1 MKYEINVFT
10 RDLARGRDTAPVIIE
25 QEREIGMDREQF
37 KTLFFHMCLCYGDA
51 GGALSNETYATIY
64 VDGVYTRALRLRTRC
79 PRSRRRSRFITWRP
93 WTAGGTPPAAGVK
106 SGPVSGPTNRG
117 GLK

>member
-10 RDLARGRDTAPVIIE
+10 RDLARGRDTTPVIIE

-37 KTLFFHMCLCYGDA
+37 KTLFDHMCLCYGDA

-64 VDGVYTRALRLRTRC
+64 VDGVYTRALRLRTTLSPIPEEKQIYHLETMDC
-79 PRSRRRSRFITWRP
+79 RRN
-93 WTAGGTPPAAGVK
+93 AAGSWREIR
-106 SGPVSGPTNRG
+106 SGIWAD
-117 GLK
+117 